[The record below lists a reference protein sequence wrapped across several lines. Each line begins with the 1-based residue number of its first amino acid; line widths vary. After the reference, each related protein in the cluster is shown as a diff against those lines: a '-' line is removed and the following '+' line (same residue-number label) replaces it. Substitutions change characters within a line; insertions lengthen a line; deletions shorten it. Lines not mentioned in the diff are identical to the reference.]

1 MKTSKKHIFWETQHF
16 TLIELLVVIAIIAI
30 LAGMLLPALNNA
42 RGRAK
47 TISCS
52 NNLKQLGNSFIFYTQ
67 SYDDRM
73 PACYDH
79 IAAKKTWCDL
89 LINSGNLSENYAS
102 SNWAYTTKGKKDLM
116 CPSADLKLATH
127 YNYGMNAHT
136 YPTQNQSSGHAQK
149 NNVSLYYR
157 KITTIK
163 NPSKRCVLMEPK
175 NENLATGYSLT
186 NTAYS
191 GYNNTPTRHNMT
203 LNLLFSDFHVENWRT
218 QRLLDVPNT
227 ETPWGPSNG
236 FTE

>member
-1 MKTSKKHIFWETQHF
+1 MKKMNPLFSNLF

-42 RGRAK
+42 RGKAK
-47 TISCS
+47 TISCA
-52 NNLKQLGNSFIFYTQ
+52 NNLKQLGNSFIFYCQ

-73 PACYDH
+73 PACYDNV
-79 IAAKKTWCDL
+79 AAKATWAAL
-89 LINSGNLSENYAS
+89 LINSGNLSPNYAS
-102 SNWAYTTKGKKDLM
+102 SNWAYVSKGKKDLM
-116 CPSADLKLATH
+116 CPSADLKISDH

-136 YPTQNQSSGHAQK
+136 YPSHNQTSGHAQR
-149 NNVSLYYR
+149 NDASLYYR

-163 NPSKRCVLMEPK
+163 NPSKRCVLTELK
-175 NENLATGYSLT
+175 NATLSTGYALT

-191 GYNNTPTRHNMT
+191 GYGNTPTRHNMT

-218 QRLLDVPNT
+218 NRLQDVPNT
-227 ETPWGPSNG
+227 DTPWGPSNG